1 MARLHIQSY
10 SNFSNGKE
18 TPRIPKPKKNR
29 ATAVERQRQLD
40 ERERRLNERNQEISA
55 AIKRVNQFLQRA
67 RVHRLEDAEEALQHR
82 ENLARL
88 MSSKPR
94 LREVQRRA

>member
-1 MARLHIQSY
+1 MARLRMQSY
-10 SNFSNGKE
+10 INVSNSKE

-29 ATAVERQRQLD
+29 AKAEERQRQLD
-40 ERERRLNERNQEISA
+40 ERERRLIERNQEISA
-55 AIKRVNQFLQRA
+55 AIKRVNQFLQKA
-67 RVHRLEDAEEALQHR
+67 KVYRLEDAEKALQHR

-94 LREVQRRA
+94 LREARKGA

>member
-1 MARLHIQSY
+1 MARLQIQSHINY
-10 SNFSNGKE
+10 NNSKE

-29 ATAVERQRQLD
+29 AKAEERQRQLD
-40 ERERRLNERNQEISA
+40 ERERRLIECNQEVTA
-55 AIKRVNQFLQRA
+55 AIKRVNEFLQSA
-67 RVHRLEDAEEALQHR
+67 KVYRLEDAQRAVQHR

-94 LREVQRRA
+94 LRETGGA

>member
-1 MARLHIQSY
+1 MKRRTVQSVTSY
-10 SNFSNGKE
+10 SNGKD

-29 ATAVERQRQLD
+29 AKAEERQRQLD
-40 ERERRLNERNQEISA
+40 ERERRLIERNQAISA
-55 AIKRVNQFLQRA
+55 AIKRVDQFLQQA
-67 RVHRLEDAEEALQHR
+67 KVHRLQDVQKAVEHR

-94 LREVQRRA
+94 LRDVQKGA

>member
-1 MARLHIQSY
+1 MTRRPVHTLTNY
-10 SNFSNGKE
+10 SNGKE

-29 ATAVERQRQLD
+29 LKAEERQRQLD
-40 ERERRLNERNQEISA
+40 ERERRLIERNEAISA
-55 AIKRVNQFLQRA
+55 AIKRIDQFLHQA
-67 RVHRLEDAEEALQHR
+67 KVHRLQDVQKAVEHR

-94 LREVQRRA
+94 LRDVQKGA